1 MSTKSIILNAEQI
14 EQKINRIAYQITE
27 NNIGEKEIIIAGIAN
42 SGYTFAQKVAQVL
55 KKISELKITLG
66 KIEIDKKNPLSKE
79 LNFSLKESEYK
90 NKVVIIFDDVLNSG
104 KILAYTSKF
113 FLNTPLKKLACAVL
127 VNRDHPSYPV
137 SAEYVGLSLSTT
149 LKDLVHVEFKEKG
162 KSVVY
167 LT

>member
-14 EQKINRIAYQITE
+14 EQKINRIAYQIAE

-42 SGYTFAQKVAQVL
+42 SGYLFAQKVSKVL

-66 KIEIDKKNPLSKE
+66 KIEIDKKNPLSKDIH
-79 LNFSLKESEYK
+79 FSLQESDYK

-113 FLNTPLKKLACAVL
+113 FLNSPLKKLACAVL